1 MADLQEKFETALLR
15 GPMAL
20 PEKVQRVLAGKP
32 VVREGQTLATEIQ
45 LMLRLQQVARI
56 TPAEELDWAPA
67 RAALARQSRLVGG
80 RQPIGSV
87 RDLTLDTDDGP
98 LPARLYTPTS
108 RLSDSA
114 APTMLFIHGGGMV
127 YGGDHGTHD
136 QAARFLAE
144 QSGVQLLSLDYRLA
158 PEHPFP
164 AAVEDCAAA
173 YRWLVANAGLVQ
185 ADPARLAVGGDSA
198 GGYLSATTAVIA
210 AEEGLPCALQFLIY
224 PCTDFVEATGSRQ
237 TLSEGFFLTQ
247 RFMDQA
253 AAAYF
258 PDEASKGHP
267 LGSVLRRTSFPEGLA
282 PAYVAT
288 AGFDPLRD
296 EGEAYAKLLAEHG
309 VTVEQRRFPD
319 MIHGFINMVGAGRS
333 APAHNR
339 ELAATLQRLLGG

>member
-1 MADLQEKFETALLR
+1 MADLQETFESALLR
-15 GPMAL
+15 GAMAL
-20 PEKVQRVLAGKP
+20 PERAQRALAGRP

-45 LMLRLQQVARI
+45 LMLRLQKVARM
-56 TPAEELDWAPA
+56 TPAEELDWTPA
-67 RAALARQSRLVGG
+67 REALARQSRLVGG

-87 RDLTLDTDDGP
+87 RDLTIPAEHGP

-127 YGGDHGTHD
+127 YGGQHGTHD

-144 QSGVQLLSLDYRLA
+144 RSGVQLLSLDYRLA

-173 YRWLVANAGLVQ
+173 YRWLVDNVARLD
-185 ADPARLAVGGDSA
+185 ADPERLAVGGDSA
-198 GGYLSATTAVIA
+198 GGYLSATTAITA
-210 AEEGLPCALQFLIY
+210 AEEGRPCALQFLLY
-224 PCTDFVEATGSRQ
+224 PCTDFVEASVSRRAF
-237 TLSEGFFLTQ
+237 SEGFFLTQ

-253 AAAYF
+253 TAAFF
-258 PDEASKGHP
+258 PDEESKTHP

-296 EGEAYAKLLAEHG
+296 EGEAYATLLAEHG
-309 VTVEQRRFPD
+309 VTVEARRFPD
-319 MIHGFINMVGAGRS
+319 MIHGFINMVGVGRTAVS
-333 APAHNR
+333 HNV
-339 ELAATLQRLLGG
+339 ELAATLRRLLG

>member
-15 GPMAL
+15 GAMAL
-20 PEKVQRVLAGKP
+20 PEKVQRMLAGKP

-56 TPAEELDWAPA
+56 TPAEELDWLPA
-67 RAALARQSRLVGG
+67 REALARQSRLVGG

-87 RDLTLDTDDGP
+87 RDLVVDGADGA

-127 YGGDHGTHD
+127 YGGGHGTHD

-144 QSGVQLLSLDYRLA
+144 QSGVQLLSIDYRLA

-164 AAVEDCAAA
+164 AAVEDSAAA
-173 YRWLVANAGLVQ
+173 YRWLVSHADRLH
-185 ADPARLAVGGDSA
+185 ADPDRLAVGGDSA
-198 GGYLSATTAVIA
+198 GGYLSATTAIIA
-210 AEEGLPCALQFLIY
+210 AEEGLPCALQFLVY
-224 PCTDFVEATGSRQ
+224 PCTDFVEASGSRRAFA
-237 TLSEGFFLTQ
+237 EGFFLTQ

-253 AAAYF
+253 TAAYF
-258 PDEASKGHP
+258 PDEASKGHQ

-296 EGEAYAKLLAEHG
+296 EGEAYAKVLTEHG
-309 VTVEQRRFPD
+309 VAVEQRRFPD
-319 MIHGFINMVGAGRS
+319 MIQGFINLVGVGRT
-333 APAHNR
+333 AVAHNR
-339 ELAATLQRLLGG
+339 ELAATLRRLLG